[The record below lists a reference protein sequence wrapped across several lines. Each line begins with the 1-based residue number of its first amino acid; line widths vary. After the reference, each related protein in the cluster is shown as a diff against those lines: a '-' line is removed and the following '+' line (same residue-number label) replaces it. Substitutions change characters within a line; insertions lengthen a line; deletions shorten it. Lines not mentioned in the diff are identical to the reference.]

1 MEELIDMSAEETPE
15 ESVEIQAQK
24 LVKKTL
30 ESQGGR
36 YRSDV
41 ITSLAAHLMAGGK
54 PETYA
59 ERFAQMALQAEGL
72 LPESVKE

>member
-1 MEELIDMSAEETPE
+1 MAKEETSE

-24 LVKKTL
+24 LVKQTL

-59 ERFAQMALQAEGL
+59 ERFAQMPLQREGL
-72 LPESVKE
+72 LKRSEE

>member
-1 MEELIDMSAEETPE
+1 MEEFVDMAAEETSE
-15 ESVEIQAQK
+15 ESVEVQAQK

-41 ITSLAAHLMAGGK
+41 INSLAAHLMAGGK

-59 ERFAQMALQAEGL
+59 ASFAQMALQREGL
-72 LPESVKE
+72 LKRSEE